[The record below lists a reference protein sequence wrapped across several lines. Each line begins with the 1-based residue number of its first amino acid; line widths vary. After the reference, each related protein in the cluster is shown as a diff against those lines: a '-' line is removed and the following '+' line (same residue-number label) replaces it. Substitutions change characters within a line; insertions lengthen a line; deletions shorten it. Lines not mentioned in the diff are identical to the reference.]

1 MNVEKIKS
9 ILNEKGIVSFTLYSL
24 KYTIQKTNDG
34 VVIFSESY
42 TSRNNKFDDIDK
54 LLKKYLIYGENI
66 LSNESRIIDIR

>member
-24 KYTIQKTNDG
+24 KYMIQKTNDG